1 MTRRDELLRNIHAA
15 TATYAAAK
23 ERHANARKMAALGM
37 IADVSGACAL
47 EARAF
52 SEWLRASDALQN
64 YRG

>member
-1 MTRRDELLRNIHAA
+1 MHEA

-23 ERHANARKMAALGM
+23 EWYTNARKMAALGM
-37 IADVSGACAL
+37 TADVAGPYAL
-47 EARAF
+47 EARAY